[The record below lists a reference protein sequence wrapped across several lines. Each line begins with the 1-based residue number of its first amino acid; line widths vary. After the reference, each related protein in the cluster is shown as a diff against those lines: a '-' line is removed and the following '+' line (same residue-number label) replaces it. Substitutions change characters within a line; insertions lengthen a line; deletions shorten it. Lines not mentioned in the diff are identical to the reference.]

1 MKINTFRRARGYVLP
16 LVMFLAASVSH
27 ATSSPEPGPSLMI
40 SYRVTPAQRV
50 VLQQEMRK
58 LAAGEL
64 RQRQAAGMLT
74 SYRVLFSRYA
84 DAEGWDAMALLTF
97 KNDTELGRWKEIE
110 RTRPAGLNARALA
123 ATTEI
128 RTDAVEG
135 VRQQGSAAPTGRSV
149 FLVIPYK
156 ALVSKSDY
164 LKYADGYVLPQF
176 AGWMEEGVLSQY
188 NVYSNVFTAGRS
200 WNTMIVLEYKDDE
213 ALGRREAVVAK
224 VRERLKL
231 DPAWKAIS
239 DDKKDVRVELHPV
252 IADSL

>member
-1 MKINTFRRARGYVLP
+1 MKTNTIRRARACLLP
-16 LVMFLAASVSH
+16 LVLALAASVGHS
-27 ATSSPEPGPSLMI
+27 AQSAGPGPSLMI
-40 SYRVTPAQRV
+40 TYRVTPAQRV
-50 VLQQEMRK
+50 VLQEEMRK
-58 LAAGEL
+58 LATGEL
-64 RQRQAAGMLT
+64 HQRQAEGML
-74 SYRVLFSRYA
+74 SAYRVLFSRYA

-97 KNDTELGRWKEIE
+97 KNDSELGRWKEVE
-110 RTRPAGLNARALA
+110 RARPAGLSARGLA

-128 RTDAVEG
+128 RTDTVEG
-135 VRQQGSAAPTGRSV
+135 VRQLGNAAPTGRSV

-156 ALVSKSDY
+156 ALVSKNEY

-188 NVYSNVFTAGRS
+188 SVYSNLYTAGRS

-213 ALGRREAVVAK
+213 ALARREAVVAK
-224 VRERLKL
+224 VREHLNV

-239 DDKKDVRVELHPV
+239 EDKKDVRVELHPV

>member
-1 MKINTFRRARGYVLP
+1 MNTHAIRRLRACLLP
-16 LVMFLAASVSH
+16 LVMSLAASVGH
-27 ATSSPEPGPSLMI
+27 AAQGGTAGPSLMI
-40 SYRVTPAQRV
+40 TYRVAPAQRV

-64 RQRQAAGMLT
+64 PQLQAKGMLT
-74 SYRVLFSRYA
+74 GYRVLFSRYA

-97 KNDTELGRWKEIE
+97 KNDAELGRWKEVE
-110 RTRPAGLNARALA
+110 RSHPAGLSTRALA

-135 VRQQGSAAPTGRSV
+135 VRQQGGAAAAGHPV

-156 ALVSKSDY
+156 ALVSKSDS

-188 NVYSNVFTAGRS
+188 SVYSNLYTAGRS

-224 VRERLKL
+224 VREHLKA

-239 DDKKDVRVELHPV
+239 EDKKDVRVELHPV